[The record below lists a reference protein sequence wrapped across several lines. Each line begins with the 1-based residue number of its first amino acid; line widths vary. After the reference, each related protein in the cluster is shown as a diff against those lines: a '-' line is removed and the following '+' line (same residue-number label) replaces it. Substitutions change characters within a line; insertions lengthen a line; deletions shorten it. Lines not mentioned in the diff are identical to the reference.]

1 LKTRRFGDIA
11 PVNEKGCLDF
21 HTQTIL
27 AEMGRARP
35 EVLKTN
41 TASMVDPSIVKA
53 IDAEESLK
61 RLK

>member
-1 LKTRRFGDIA
+1 
-11 PVNEKGCLDF
+11 
-21 HTQTIL
+21 
-27 AEMGRARP
+27 MGRARP